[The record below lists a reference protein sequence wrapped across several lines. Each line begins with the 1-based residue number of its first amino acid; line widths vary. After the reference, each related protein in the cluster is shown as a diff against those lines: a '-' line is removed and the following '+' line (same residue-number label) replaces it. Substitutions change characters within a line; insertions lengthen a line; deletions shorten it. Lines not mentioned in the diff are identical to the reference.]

1 MNPVGSHEIN
11 LAHVPPR
18 DSSQINKRLT
28 APSPLS
34 KPVNMNSPSESPAS
48 QSPQPLNGTSDPIP
62 TTAAERLAALSAD
75 PRKGLKNRLRR
86 AFSFGSAAELRK
98 AAVGNSGDAAERIR
112 LRQERFREEQEA
124 EQSKIAQQQE
134 ASGLGEGIYSN
145 GQGHFFSGSTDNLS
159 VSSTASSA
167 SIMIRKM
174 GKGMKKSTRSLV
186 GLFRPRSVVGVE
198 AASGPVGTV
207 PTAAQVTMVNVEA
220 DKGKK
225 NAAAGEQKDVGPGVA
240 KGTGSLDSPAEQ
252 PASATNGAPAEVV
265 GRRGGSFVG
274 GDRERAEVLAAVK
287 KGILKRSYT
296 LQSYAT
302 DANVQF
308 RSRIIIPYN

>member
-34 KPVNMNSPSESPAS
+34 KPVNMNTASDSPAP
-48 QSPQPLNGTSDPIP
+48 QSPQPRNGTSDPIP
-62 TTAAERLAALSAD
+62 STAAERLAALSAD

-186 GLFRPRSVVGVE
+186 GLFRPRSVIGVE

-225 NAAAGEQKDVGPGVA
+225 KVVSGEQKDVDAGLT
-240 KGTGSLDSPAEQ
+240 KGTSNLDTPAEQ

-265 GRRGGSFVG
+265 GRHGGSFVG
-274 GDRERAEVLAAVK
+274 GDKERAEVLAAVK
-287 KGILKRSYT
+287 KGILKR
-296 LQSYAT
+296 
-302 DANVQF
+302 
-308 RSRIIIPYN
+308 